1 MMWMMTLGATAMTDV
16 TSAVNNN
23 AATAA
28 IEGDEGNHLWQ

>member
-1 MMWMMTLGATAMTDV
+1 MTLGATAMTDV